1 MADIGCCMKIGVG
14 SVLGLIAGIDMMLID
29 SAQMWFDS
37 GVADYWMPALAA
49 NTGIVALSSN
59 DYLIDWFDHI
69 LESYE
74 SRVVSIVI

>member
-1 MADIGCCMKIGVG
+1 
-14 SVLGLIAGIDMMLID
+14 MLIVNTGT
-29 SAQMWFDS
+29 A
-37 GVADYWMPALAA
+37 GLAA

-59 DYLIDWFDHI
+59 DYLIDWFDHM